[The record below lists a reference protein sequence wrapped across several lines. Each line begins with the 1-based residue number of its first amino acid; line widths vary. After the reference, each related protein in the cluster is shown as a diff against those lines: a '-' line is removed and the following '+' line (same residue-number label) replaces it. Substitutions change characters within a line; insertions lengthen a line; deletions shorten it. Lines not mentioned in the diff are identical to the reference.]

1 MIFSKNSL
9 HSPDRAA
16 VGAMLDGLLPTQ
28 MPDVSPLENLE
39 FSTR

>member
-9 HSPDRAA
+9 HSPARAA
-16 VGAMLDGLLPTQ
+16 AQVKLDGSFPTQ

>member
-9 HSPDRAA
+9 HSPVRAA
-16 VGAMLDGLLPTQ
+16 AGVRLDGLFPTQ
-28 MPDVSPLENLE
+28 MPDVSPLENLV